1 MPIVLQNSTVTG
13 NTAIGQDSNLLN
25 FTKVML
31 KTNPATDSDADDYFA
46 FQTSEGDAGDAS
58 ADKSGRQADSFLVTF
73 DRPVD
78 PSEPGFD
85 TQGRLLIGTD
95 GGIWSGQSDDL
106 LIGGRTTFD
115 FDTLADFSIEQPVD
129 RADDAPTEEISFAFG
144 DLKVGYLGN
153 STSSADSGHAGGG
166 GHGAGKAVFSDMS
179 FSASVMNQDAPVSF
193 DAYSPTFLGGID
205 VPASANPD
213 GSVRTIPPATDA
225 AGVTEYESGLVY
237 SGESGGMGAS
247 PTGHYTQ
254 MVWANSDAS
263 ASLGRQAMLK
273 MFTADYVGDGESFAD
288 AGAADA
294 AAAGGFGTW
303 GLDRID
309 QRPPAPDDGGA
320 RLGDA
325 DTFDFPAYD
334 ASFRG
339 GVSVAVGDVDGAG
352 VGTSAATLGDGSVRV
367 VFRSGTDEPAWS
379 HGGDDLLIG
388 GTTAFDG
395 APGNLQIAALTG
407 FDFL

>member
-1 MPIVLQNSTVTG
+1 MSVLEEVKVT
-13 NTAIGQDSNLLN
+13 SY
-25 FTKVML
+25 
-31 KTNPATDSDADDYFA
+31 S
-46 FQTSEGDAGDAS
+46 
-58 ADKSGRQADSFLVTF
+58 
-73 DRPVD
+73 
-78 PSEPGFD
+78 
-85 TQGRLLIGTD
+85 
-95 GGIWSGQSDDL
+95 
-106 LIGGRTTFD
+106 IGG
-115 FDTLADFSIEQPVD
+115 
-129 RADDAPTEEISFAFG
+129 
-144 DLKVGYLGN
+144 
-153 STSSADSGHAGGG
+153 AGG
-166 GHGAGKAVFSDMS
+166 D
-179 FSASVMNQDAPVSF
+179 
-193 DAYSPTFLGGID
+193 I
-205 VPASANPD
+205 VPIACEANSD

-237 SGESGGMGAS
+237 SGESGSMGAS

-273 MFTADYVGDGESFAD
+273 MFTADYVGGGESFAD

-294 AAAGGFGTW
+294 ASAGGFGTW

-309 QRPPAPDDGGA
+309 QRSRAPDDGSA
-320 RLGDA
+320 RLGVA
-325 DTFDFPAYD
+325 DTFDFFAYD

-395 APGNLQIAALTG
+395 APGNLQIAAFTG
-407 FDFL
+407 FDLL